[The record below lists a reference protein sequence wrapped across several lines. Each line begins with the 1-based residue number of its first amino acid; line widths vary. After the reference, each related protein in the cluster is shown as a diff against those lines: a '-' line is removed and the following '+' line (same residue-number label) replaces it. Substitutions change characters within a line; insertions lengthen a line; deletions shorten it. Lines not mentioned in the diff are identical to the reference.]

1 MKDLKTRAI
10 RGGFAKVCSQA
21 TSFALRIGSLMVL
34 ARLLDPK
41 DFGLVGMVTAFTGVL
56 GLFRDFGLSSA
67 TIQRVDVTDEQISTL
82 FWINCLVGVVLC
94 LLLAALAPLI
104 ASFYREPRL
113 LWVTVALAA
122 GFFFNAV
129 GVQHSAMLQR
139 EMRFTTLALIDIIS
153 LVLSIAVGIGMALGG
168 FKYWSLVAMAVT
180 STFVG
185 SASFWAATGWIPGA
199 PSRQVGTHSMM
210 RFGGTITLNSLVV
223 YIAYNLKK
231 VLLGRFWGAAT
242 VGIYGRAYQ
251 LINIPTDNLNSAVG
265 EVAFSVLSRVQK
277 DADRLRSYFLKGYS
291 LVLALT
297 VPVTVAC
304 ALFGNDLISVLLGPK
319 WKQAVPIF
327 RLLAPT
333 ILMFAM
339 MNPFSWLLFSLGWVR
354 RSLKI
359 ALVIAPLAITAY
371 LIGLPYGPKGV
382 ALAYST
388 AMSIWLVPHIF
399 WCIHGT
405 NISFRDILNVLRRPV
420 ISAGVAAAMAFGV
433 QFQYGRALPPLARLV
448 SGCGILF
455 GVYGVMLLYVMGQKA
470 FYVDLIRGLAGRAS
484 VDEKTLVPTT

>member
-1 MKDLKTRAI
+1 MKDLKGRAI
-10 RGGFAKVCSQA
+10 RGGFAKVCSQGA
-21 TSFALRIGSLMVL
+21 NFALRVGSLMVL

-56 GLFRDFGLSSA
+56 TLFRDFGLSSA
-67 TIQRVDVTDEQISTL
+67 TVQRVEVTEEQISTL
-82 FWINCLVGVVLC
+82 FWINSLVGAILWI
-94 LLLAALAPLI
+94 LLVAVSPLVAA
-104 ASFYREPRL
+104 FYREPRL
-113 LWVTVALAA
+113 LLVTIVLAV

-139 EMRFTTLALIDIIS
+139 QMRFTALAIIDFVS
-153 LVLSIAVGIGMALGG
+153 LLSGVIVAIAMALYG
-168 FKYWSLVAMAVT
+168 FKYWSLVAMSTVSPLVT
-180 STFVG
+180 SISLWLV
-185 SASFWAATGWIPGA
+185 TGWIPGA
-199 PSRQVGTHSMM
+199 PRRRVGLHSMM
-210 RFGGTITLNSLVV
+210 RFGGTITLNGLVV
-223 YIAYNLKK
+223 YVAYNLEK
-231 VLLGRFWGAAT
+231 VLLGRFWGAET

-265 EVAFSVLSRVQK
+265 EVAFSVLARVQN
-277 DADRLRSYFLKGYS
+277 DVDRLRSYFLKGYS

-297 VPVTVAC
+297 VPVTIAC
-304 ALFGNDLISVLLGPK
+304 ALFGDDLISVLLGPK
-319 WKQAVPIF
+319 WKAAIPIF

-339 MNPFSWLLFSLGWVR
+339 MNPFSWLLFSMGWVN

-388 AMSIWLVPHIF
+388 AMTIWLIPHIL

-405 NISFRDILNVLRRPV
+405 NISFGDILGVVKRPV
-420 ISAGVAAAMAFGV
+420 VSAAVAALIAFAV
-433 QFQYGRALPPLARLV
+433 QFQLGQNLPPLLRLII
-448 SGCGILF
+448 GCGILF
-455 GVYGVMLLYVMGQKA
+455 AIYVVMLLYVMGQKA
-470 FYVDLIRGLAGRAS
+470 FYTDLIRGLANRS
-484 VDEKTLVPTT
+484 PVEEKDLAAV

>member
-1 MKDLKTRAI
+1 MKDLKARAI
-10 RGGFAKVCSQA
+10 RGGFAKICSQGA
-21 TSFALRIGSLMVL
+21 NFALRVGSLMVL

-67 TIQRVDVTDEQISTL
+67 TVQRVEVTDEQISTL
-82 FWINCLVGVVLC
+82 FWINCLVGATIW
-94 LLLAALAPLI
+94 LLMAAVSPFV

-113 LWVTVALAA
+113 LWVTIVLAM
-122 GFFFNAV
+122 GFLFNAV

-139 EMRFTTLALIDIIS
+139 QMRFTSLASIDIIS
-153 LVLSIAVGIGMALGG
+153 LVASIAVGVGMALHG
-168 FKYWSLVAMAVT
+168 FKYWSLVAMTVVSPLVT
-180 STFVG
+180 S
-185 SASFWAATGWIPGA
+185 ASLWLATGWIPG
-199 PSRQVGTHSMM
+199 PPHKRVGIHGMM
-210 RFGGTITLNSLVV
+210 RFGGTITLNGLVV
-223 YIAYNLKK
+223 YIAYNLEK
-231 VLLGRFWGAAT
+231 VLLGRFWGAET

-251 LINIPTDNLNSAVG
+251 LINLPTDNLNSAVG

-277 DADRLRSYFLKGYS
+277 DVNRLRSYFLKGYS

-297 VPVTVAC
+297 VPITVAC
-304 ALFGNDLISVLLGPK
+304 ALFGSDLISVLLGPK
-319 WKQAVPIF
+319 WKEAVPIF
-327 RLLAPT
+327 QLLAPT

-339 MNPFSWLLFSLGWVR
+339 MNPFSWLLFSLGWVQ

-359 ALVIAPLAITAY
+359 ALVIAPLAIGAY

-388 AMSIWLVPHIF
+388 AMGIWLVPHIL

-405 NISFRDILNVLRRPV
+405 NISFRDILNVVRRPV
-420 ISAGVAAAMAFGV
+420 LSAGVAAALAFGV
-433 QFQYGRALPPLARLV
+433 QFQYGGLFSPIVRLM

-455 GVYGVMLLYVMGQKA
+455 GIYALMLLYVMGQKA
-470 FYVDLIRGLAGRAS
+470 FYLDLIRGLSGRAS
-484 VDEKTLVPTT
+484 VDEKTLVLT

>member
-1 MKDLKTRAI
+1 MKDLKARVI
-10 RGGFAKVCSQA
+10 RGGFAKVCSQGLNF
-21 TSFALRIGSLMVL
+21 TLRVGSLMVL

-67 TIQRVDVTDEQISTL
+67 TVQRVDVTHEQISTL
-82 FWINCLVGVVLC
+82 FWINCLVGAGLS
-94 LLLAALAPLI
+94 LMLIALAPLV

-113 LWVTVALAA
+113 FWVTIVLAL
-122 GFFFNAV
+122 GFFSNAL

-139 EMRFTTLALIDIIS
+139 QMRFTALASIDTIS
-153 LVLSIAVGIGMALGG
+153 TTAGIAVGIGMAFFG
-168 FKYWSLVAMAVT
+168 FRYWSLVAMTVSGPLVSST
-180 STFVG
+180 SLWFT
-185 SASFWAATGWIPGA
+185 TRWIPGA
-199 PSRQVGTHSMM
+199 PHRNVGTHAMV
-210 RFGGTITLNSLVV
+210 RFGGTMTLNSLVV
-223 YIAYNLKK
+223 YIAYNLEK
-231 VLLGRFWGAAT
+231 VLLGRFWGAET

-251 LINIPTDNLNSAVG
+251 LINIPTDNLNTSVG

-277 DADRLRSYFLKGYS
+277 DTARLRSYFLKGYS

-297 VPVTVAC
+297 VPVTIAC
-304 ALFGNDLISVLLGPK
+304 ALFGNDLIAVLLGPK
-319 WKQAVPIF
+319 WKEAVPIF

-339 MNPFSWLLFSLGWVR
+339 MNPFSWLLFSLGWVQ

-388 AMSIWLVPHIF
+388 AMCIWLVPHII

-405 NISFRDILNVLRRPV
+405 NISFRDILTVVARPV
-420 ISAGVAAAMAFGV
+420 VSSGVAAALAFSV
-433 QFQYGRALPPLARLV
+433 QFHYGPLLSPLVRLV

-455 GVYGVMLLYVMGQKA
+455 GVYAVMLLFVMGQKA
-470 FYVDLIRGLAGRAS
+470 FYVDLIRGLRGRTS
-484 VDEKTLVPTT
+484 VDEKALALT